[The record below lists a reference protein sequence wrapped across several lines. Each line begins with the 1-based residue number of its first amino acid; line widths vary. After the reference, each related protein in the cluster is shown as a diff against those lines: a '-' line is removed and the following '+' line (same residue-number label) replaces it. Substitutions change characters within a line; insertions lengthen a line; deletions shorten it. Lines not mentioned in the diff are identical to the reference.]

1 MNLQELAEQWLT
13 DYDSHQP
20 GARLASEA
28 PALTVEEAYRLQMEA
43 ARLREA
49 RGEPV
54 AGYKIGCLSAA
65 IQTQFG
71 LDQPVFGHIYQTE
84 VYPSGVVLDPAR
96 HENLAIEGEFG
107 VRLAEDIPD
116 SDWLRAHVD
125 QVLATT
131 FPVIELHN
139 YVFRNTPHCAQELIA
154 NNALHAGVV
163 LPRFESSARDAK
175 ALLDGEIVVVRNDE
189 VLGSATGQAL
199 PEFPLGSMI
208 RLADHLARFGRGL
221 RRGQLILTGSPLPLY
236 PVFAGDRIEV
246 SCGSFGVTATVKV
259 PPLRVAS

>member
-1 MNLQELAEQWLT
+1 MDLQELAEQWVA
-13 DYDSHQP
+13 DYDRHQP
-20 GARLASEA
+20 GARLASEVLT
-28 PALTVEEAYRLQMEA
+28 LTVEEAYRLQMEA

-116 SDWLRAHVD
+116 SNWLRAHAD
-125 QVLATT
+125 QVLATA

-163 LPRFESSARDAK
+163 LPQFEPSARDAR
-175 ALLDGEIVVVRNDE
+175 ALLDGRIEIVRNGE
-189 VLGSATGQAL
+189 VLGLASGQAL
-199 PEFPLGSMI
+199 PEFPFGSII
-208 RLADHLARFGRGL
+208 RLADHLARFGRRL
-221 RRGQLILTGSPLPLY
+221 RRGQLILTGSPLALY
-236 PVFAGDRIEV
+236 PVFEGDRIEV
-246 SCGSFGVTATVKV
+246 TSGGLGVAARVKGR
-259 PPLRVAS
+259 PQ